1 MDAGAPF
8 ALCFPQSRTP
18 SRATYLQ
25 WVFLPQL
32 TKLRIHSI
40 RAYGFFSSGD
50 LVCHPDSDK
59 DQHPKSCYLQYKGLF
74 GKTLS
79 LSPHSFLNILIYAI
93 NICID
98 FVCFLAVLGVEH
110 MALNMSGNDS
120 TTEPRVFIIYSVSFW
135 SISLH
140 KWQDPIY
147 MSHEPLSPSSL
158 SVRSVLLD
166 RSCFLLS
173 VNTLCTAELLR
184 RLMGPGHSVRE
195 NSRTYFHDSSSNF
208 PLLNI
213 NSSALRVFFLLV

>member
-8 ALCFPQSRTP
+8 ALCFLQSRTP

-40 RAYGFFSSGD
+40 RTCLRIFSPSGD
-50 LVCHPDSDK
+50 PVCHPGGDK
-59 DQHPKSCYLQYKGLF
+59 DQHPESCYLQYKGLF

-98 FVCFLAVLGVEH
+98 FICFLSVLGVEH
-110 MALNMSGNDS
+110 KALNMSGNDS

-140 KWQDPIY
+140 K
-147 MSHEPLSPSSL
+147 
-158 SVRSVLLD
+158 
-166 RSCFLLS
+166 
-173 VNTLCTAELLR
+173 
-184 RLMGPGHSVRE
+184 
-195 NSRTYFHDSSSNF
+195 
-208 PLLNI
+208 
-213 NSSALRVFFLLV
+213 